1 MMDTLI
7 SQGITSLFPSLGI
20 CRSLIVRGGVPKS
33 RQNFTAICLLTLV
46 IVFLTPPT
54 TAQRP
59 STSSNPYSKNF
70 AVCSSDKDCD
80 TYQTFLRCHERKCQC
95 SAINHFDEEL
105 NKCLIRVGGVCT
117 AKSKEQYCVAYA
129 NCETRGKIGNTGECK
144 CRSKFR
150 RTIDDLC
157 VSGAESS
164 YRHHNIFGGNSGFL
178 LLGLPVAVTVMQFIG
193 GGARIK
199 FTWLC
204 TKNEC

>member
-7 SQGITSLFPSLGI
+7 SQKITSLFPNFGLH
-20 CRSLIVRGGVPKS
+20 RKSLITRGGVPKS
-33 RQNFTAICLLTLV
+33 RQNLSGIFLLTLV
-46 IVFLTPPT
+46 TVFVVSSPA

-59 STSSNPYSKNF
+59 NTSSNPYSKNF
-70 AVCSSDKDCD
+70 AVCSSDRDCD
-80 TYQTFLRCHERKCQC
+80 TNQTFLRCHERKCQC

-164 YRHHNIFGGNSGFL
+164 HRHHNIFGGSNVFL

-193 GGARIK
+193 GGAKIK
-199 FTWLC
+199 YT
-204 TKNEC
+204 